1 MAKVTFYPLGNADC
15 CQITL
20 DNGRKILFDYA
31 NTRDPEVD
39 DDKRAELDKK
49 LREDLKEADRDS
61 FDVVAF
67 THLDKDHYQRASE
80 FFFLEHAK
88 KYQEGDRVKIDVLW
102 VPAAVIIETGVED
115 DEGKI
120 IQAEARFRLKQ
131 GKGIRVF
138 SRPDKMKDWLEK
150 NGLTLE
156 DRKALITNAGQ
167 LAPEF
172 TIDEDGVE
180 FFIHSP
186 FSRTGADGKAE
197 DRNDGSIVTQATFSC
212 EGTETKVILAADAT
226 HEVLTDIVTQTKKH
240 KNEVRLEWDIYKL
253 PHHCSYL
260 SLGPEKG
267 KDKTEPGK
275 EVNWLFTEQG
285 QEVSTTVSTSEPIPV
300 KGSAEDKDDNPPHR
314 QAANY
319 YKEVQSGH
327 RGEFK
332 VTMEHPTKDSPAP
345 LEIEIGVT
353 KATILKRAISAT
365 VVATG
370 RQAPRAG

>member
-31 NTRDPEVD
+31 NTRDPEAD

-49 LREDLKEADRDS
+49 LREDLDEADRDS

-80 FFFLEHAK
+80 FFFLEHDK

-120 IQAEARFRLKQ
+120 IRAEARFRLKQ

-138 SRPDKMKDWLEK
+138 SRPDKMKDWLEN
-150 NGLTLE
+150 NGLKLE

-197 DRNDGSIVTQATFSC
+197 DRNDSSIVAQATFSC

-226 HEVLTDIVTQTKKH
+226 NEVLTDIVTQTKKH
-240 KNEVRLEWDIYKL
+240 KNEVRLEWDVYKL

-275 EVNWLFTEQG
+275 EVKWLFEEQG
-285 QEVSTTVSTSEPIPV
+285 QEVSTIVSTSEPIPV

-327 RGEFK
+327 GGEFK